1 MTSAAVNRPAD
12 GAPASEA
19 LGPAS
24 AVLPELPRYAIGVD
38 VGGTGIKGGVV
49 DLKAGDLV
57 SDRVRFDTPQ
67 PATPEAVRDT
77 VEKVLDELVA
87 HPDCPAEK
95 QLAVGV
101 TFPAIVID
109 NVVLSA
115 ANIDKSWIECDAGE
129 LMGELPGR
137 TACLND
143 ADAAGLAEARYGA
156 GDGKS
161 GTIMMVTLGTGV
173 GSALVHDGV
182 LVPNSELGHVEFEG
196 VVAETKVSARARERA
211 KQPWDEYGETLRR
224 YLAHLWR
231 IQPVS
236 QFIIGGGISTRAHD
250 FLPQVTGLRAEVSVA
265 KFQKN
270 AGIVGAAL
278 FAAEQ
283 AQVAALRS

>member
-1 MTSAAVNRPAD
+1 MTSAAVNRPAE
-12 GAPASEA
+12 GAPAAEA

-24 AVLPELPRYAIGVD
+24 AVLQNLPRYAIGID

-49 DLKAGDLV
+49 DLEAGDLV
-57 SDRVRFDTPQ
+57 SERVRFDTPQ

-77 VEKVLDELVA
+77 VEKVLEQLTGHA
-87 HPDCPAEK
+87 ACSPEEE
-95 QLAVGV
+95 LAVGI

-115 ANIDKSWIECDAGE
+115 ANIDDAWIERDAGE
-129 LMGELPGR
+129 LMGALPGR

-161 GTIMMVTLGTGV
+161 GTIMMITLGTGV
-173 GSALVHDGV
+173 GSALIHDGV

-211 KQPWDEYGETLRR
+211 DMPWDEYGETLRR

-236 QFIIGGGISTRAHD
+236 QFIIGGGISTRAED

-265 KFQKN
+265 RFEKN

-283 AQVAALRS
+283 AQVAALRG